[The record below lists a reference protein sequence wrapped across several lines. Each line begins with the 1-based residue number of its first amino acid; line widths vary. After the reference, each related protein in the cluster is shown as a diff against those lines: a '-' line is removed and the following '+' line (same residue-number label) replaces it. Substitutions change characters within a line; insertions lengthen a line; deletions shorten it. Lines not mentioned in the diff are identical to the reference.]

1 MKLSNRLMHNKQ
13 AIQNIVGTFIYLFS
27 IWLMTLVTVRVS
39 NFYDAGILSLAI
51 TITNVF
57 YVISCYGMR
66 SFQVSDIIG
75 EYSDQQYNNSRL
87 ITAIAGFTISLLFT
101 IYLGYENSVFLA
113 INLYMLFKSSEAFAD
128 VFYGIFQKN
137 NRFDF
142 ISISLSAKGILG
154 FTVYFCTLYFAKS
167 LNLALALLFITSFA
181 SVIIYDLPRV
191 KATVSPVFN
200 FEKSNI
206 NATLLLL
213 KSTVLLM
220 ISLIIPQVLISIPRI
235 YYEKH
240 FSTELFGIFSSLSAP
255 TIVIPTFVASALLP
269 FLPQLAKY
277 YNKGQKKETILTF
290 SGFIGMTVII
300 GIVAE
305 IGAYLWGTPVLE
317 IMYGK
322 GVLPYSEIFGS
333 IILVTTLSAIIMCLN
348 FFYVIA
354 RKLTPLNIML
364 FIGCIVCYLIS
375 PPLIDR
381 YGMYGITHAL
391 IISQLIQ
398 IGLLVGLMLLI
409 TSKMKPIGI
418 ENK

>member
-1 MKLSNRLMHNKQ
+1 MKLLNIHMHNKQ

-39 NFYDAGILSLAI
+39 NFHDAGILSLAI

-66 SFQVSDIIG
+66 SFQVSDING

-87 ITAIAGFTISLLFT
+87 ITVVAGFALSFLFT

-113 INLYMLFKSSEAFAD
+113 INLYMLFKSSEAFGD

-137 NRFDF
+137 NRFDY
-142 ISISLSAKGILG
+142 ISISSSAKGI
-154 FTVYFCTLYFAKS
+154 FCFAVFFCTLYFAKS
-167 LNLALALLFITSFA
+167 LNLALTLLFITSLA
-181 SVIIYDLPRV
+181 IVYLYDLPRV
-191 KATVSPVFN
+191 KVTVSPLFN
-200 FEKSNI
+200 FTQSNI
-206 NATLLLL
+206 KATHRLL

-220 ISLIIPQVLISIPRI
+220 VSLIIPQVLISIPRI
-235 YYEKH
+235 YFEKH

-255 TIVIPTFVASALLP
+255 TIVITTFVSSALLP
-269 FLPQLAKY
+269 FLPRLAKY
-277 YNKGQKKETILTF
+277 YNKGQRKETILTF
-290 SGFIGMTVII
+290 SGFIGLTVLV

-305 IGAYLWGTPVLE
+305 IGAYFWGPPVLG

-322 GVLPYSEIFGS
+322 GVLPYSGVFGS
-333 IILVTTLSAIIMCLN
+333 IILVTTLSGIIMCLN

-354 RKLTPLNIML
+354 RRLTPLNMML
-364 FIGCIVCYLIS
+364 LGGCIVCYLIS
-375 PPLIDR
+375 PPLIER

-398 IGLLVGLMLLI
+398 IVLLAGLMMLI
-409 TSKMKPIGI
+409 TLKMKP
-418 ENK
+418 KS